1 MLGTISKPNIF
12 CRIGYNIPVCANL
25 RDFSQSNGGYLHD
38 VNSSKY

>member
-1 MLGTISKPNIF
+1 MQEYHKEKYPSLCKF
-12 CRIGYNIPVCANL
+12 D